1 MDNEYK
7 DQLYPN
13 DNYIPDKDDQK
24 KLKELIQ
31 SILTGE
37 SRKDDLINRGS
48 YGNTD
53 TTVNV
58 HSNTDAYLKVK
69 ADSNVNIDS
78 NLDNEIDVFI
88 KSIYTNNP
96 KAAENFKWMQ
106 ETKIDVIKGSV
117 YKIKKYFLENNYLK
131 DIRGGSKIISELNDK
146 TVKDVLNNEEYNKG
160 IFSDKNIIYSG
171 GGNVLIAV
179 PEGAGRDLC
188 RNLEEEFFKK
198 SLTAMNAFEYVTAD
212 LKDFA
217 YNFKDVSRKVNDK
230 LQERKKLKIYSTEV
244 KVDKAFDNEH
254 FANGKYKLI
263 QEDEIKESESVVCSL
278 CDIRNARYYI
288 ENENINLCP
297 SCMLKHMEGG
307 QKSSFVEEYK
317 DILDTE
323 DEPKSIGSIDE
334 LGDEIAVIYGD
345 GNNMGDIVM
354 NISNVFEMM
363 YFSRNLDIITKKS
376 VYESIKEAFDKDNFI
391 NKKHD
396 KVKFE
401 VIALGGDDIF
411 IIVPAK
417 YAFDISSNIIDKFDK
432 SFSKGKKN
440 SKITMSIGM
449 VIAKSNT
456 PIASLAAIAQD
467 KLKSA
472 KKITRG
478 KDVYEGSIDITE
490 LLGSNHIS
498 ENNNREFP
506 MLNSRFKHMR
516 EVLQKS
522 RVSQSQLNKISY
534 ARDTMIEQ
542 EFNLFYY
549 YQESKSRGR
558 NNKNVDTVDGLIKD
572 LYEGFNNVKR
582 CNPYSIDWN
591 DIILIKKRA

>member
-1 MDNEYK
+1 MDNEYRE
-7 DQLYPN
+7 QLYP
-13 DNYIPDKDDQK
+13 DDKYIPDERDQEKLK
-24 KLKELIQ
+24 KLIE
-31 SILTGE
+31 SILGGE
-37 SRKDDLINRGS
+37 GRKRNLIN
-48 YGNTD
+48 TD
-53 TTVNV
+53 INV
-58 HSNTDAYLKVK
+58 SADYNDDTYSKAK
-69 ADSNVNIDS
+69 ADLNVKINS

-96 KAAENFKWMQ
+96 EAVENFKWIQ
-106 ETKIDVIKGSV
+106 GTKIDIVKGSV

-131 DIRGGSKIISELNDK
+131 DIRGGSKIISELNNK
-146 TVKDVLNNEEYNKG
+146 TIKDVLNNKKYSKG
-160 IFSDKNIIYSG
+160 IFNDENIIYSG

-179 PEGAGRDLC
+179 PEGAGSDLC

-198 SLTAMNAFEYVTAD
+198 SLTAMNAFEYVTVY

-217 YNFKDVSRKVNDK
+217 YNFKDVSRKVNEK
-230 LQERKKLKIYSTEV
+230 LQERKKLKIYTAEV
-244 KVDKAFDNEH
+244 EIDKEFDNKH
-254 FANGKYKLI
+254 FANENYKLI
-263 QEDEIKESESVVCSL
+263 QEDEHKKSKGVVCSL

-288 ENENINLCP
+288 EAEDINLCP
-297 SCMLKHMEGG
+297 SCMLKHMEG
-307 QKSSFVEEYK
+307 KDKNSFMKDYK
-317 DILDTE
+317 KKLKIKN
-323 DEPKSIGSIDE
+323 EPKSIGSIDE

-363 YFSRNLDIITKKS
+363 YFSRNLDLITKKS
-376 VYESIKEAFDKDNFI
+376 VYESIKEVFDKDNL
-391 NKKHD
+391 HD

-472 KKITRG
+472 KKITRE
-478 KDVYEGSIDITE
+478 KDIFEGSIDIIE
-490 LLGSNHIS
+490 LLGGNHIS
-498 ENNNREFP
+498 ENNQREFP

-516 EVLQKS
+516 ETLKKS

-534 ARDTMIEQ
+534 AKDTMIEQ

-558 NNKNVDTVDGLIKD
+558 NNKNQDTVDALVKE
-572 LYEGFNNVKR
+572 LYEKLDEEKR
-582 CNPYSIDWN
+582 CNPYSINWK